1 MKRVAAEHF
10 NKIANTSNVFYEFS
24 EEERKAFQK
33 CLFEIYQ
40 DVANVCK
47 KYNLCI
53 MVSGGTALG
62 AIRHQGFI
70 PWDDDLDVMMPREDY
85 NQLINIFDKE
95 LGEKYLLS
103 APESGKESNEAILE
117 VIKKNT
123 LMRRVNNNK
132 NRKNGIRID
141 VFPIERTPSNKFA
154 QKIISFIAD
163 IIHIII
169 GCKNVFINNDPF
181 YKQCLMG
188 SFQMKLHYYAR
199 YMVGLVFSLIP
210 RQFLCV
216 QFNKFVSQFKGDEYC
231 AIPMGRK
238 YYGGEILP
246 RNVFFP
252 TKTAIFEGIEVDI
265 PNDVDAYL
273 KNLYGNYMR
282 IPEIDEREQHC
293 IVDFSLDTTKSS

>member
-24 EEERKAFQK
+24 EVERKAFQK

-40 DVANVCK
+40 DVATVCK

-70 PWDDDLDVMMPREDY
+70 PWDDDLDAMMSREDY

-95 LGEKYLLS
+95 LGEKYSLS
-103 APESGKESNEAILE
+103 APESGKESNESFME
-117 VIKKNT
+117 VIKKDT

-132 NRKNGIRID
+132 NHRNGIRID
-141 VFPIERTPSNKFA
+141 VFPIERAPSNKFIR
-154 QKIISFIAD
+154 KIVSFTAD
-163 IIHIII
+163 IIRIII
-169 GCKNVFINNDPF
+169 GCKNVFINKDPF

-188 SFQMKLHYYAR
+188 DTQMKIHYYAR
-199 YMVGLVFSLIP
+199 YMVGMFFSIIP
-210 RQFLCV
+210 RKFLCL
-216 QFNKFVSQFKGDEYC
+216 QFNKFVSQFKGDKYV
-231 AIPMGRK
+231 AIPMGSK
-238 YYGGEILP
+238 YYSGEILP
-246 RNVFFP
+246 RDVFFP
-252 TKTAIFEGIEVDI
+252 TKTAIFEGVEVDI

-282 IPEIDEREQHC
+282 IPDVDEREQHWT
-293 IVDFSLDTTKSS
+293 VEFSLDTTKE